1 VANLIS
7 VALISSGLNA
17 SLEKSSAY
25 LTGVAKPQA
34 CLAAGDKKFQ
44 KSCKSCLPNGIF
56 LSYSIGV

>member
-34 CLAAGDKKFQ
+34 CLAAGDKKSN
-44 KSCKSCLPNGIF
+44 KSS
-56 LSYSIGV
+56 